1 MIDLIRDSAVPAH
14 LMRTAA
20 RGALSLP
27 AGEMLEIL
35 VYLSRHPLFG
45 EQSQLTLASWDIAS
59 AQAVVSD
66 PTAPQEVLGYFSEP
80 QNLRPDLIAA
90 LLQNP
95 SVPENR
101 LLELAHCAS
110 RELPALMLA
119 SPRVRSMPAVLSA
132 LLHNPATTDA
142 EARTIEDEL
151 RQAGIEVP
159 AAPDLLEPELSQYL
173 REHAAEIAAEEGK
186 PFQLTECTEAE
197 HAELAAAATATAGG
211 GAFAAHALG
220 ARAHGEAHERVASVQ
235 KIARMT
241 VGERVQLAMK
251 GTRDERFI
259 LIRDGARVVSNAVLE
274 SPKLTDSEVEMFA
287 SMKNVSDTV
296 LRVIS
301 SKRKFIKNYAVKRLL
316 TANPRCPID
325 VSLPLAKELLAMDLK
340 NLSMNRNIPDTV
352 RRFAGKM
359 WKEKTE
365 AREK

>member
-1 MIDLIRDSAVPAH
+1 MIDLIRDSAVPAQ

-35 VYLSRHPLFG
+35 VFLSRHPLFG
-45 EQSQLTLASWDIAS
+45 EQAQLTLASWDSVS

-66 PTAPQEVLGYFSEP
+66 PAALPEVLEYFVEP
-80 QNLRPDLIAA
+80 RNHRRE
-90 LLQNP
+90 LLPGLLENP
-95 SVPENR
+95 SISELR
-101 LLELAHCAS
+101 LLDLAHCAS
-110 RELPALMLA
+110 RELPTLMLA
-119 SPRVRSMPAVLSA
+119 SQRVRSMPSVLSA
-132 LLHNPATTDA
+132 LLHNPATADA
-142 EARTIEDEL
+142 EARTIADEL
-151 RQAGIEVP
+151 RKAGIEVP
-159 AAPDLLEPELSQYL
+159 ASPDLLEPELSQYL

-186 PFQLTECTEAE
+186 PFQLTDCTEEERAE
-197 HAELAAAATATAGG
+197 MAGTTVTAST
-211 GAFAAHALG
+211 FAAHALG
-220 ARAHGEAHERVASVQ
+220 ARAHSESRERVAPVQ

-274 SPKLTDSEVEMFA
+274 SPKLTDTEVEMFA

-296 LRVIS
+296 LRGIS
-301 SKRKFIKNYAVKRLL
+301 AKRKFMKNYAVKRLL

-325 VSLPLAKELLAMDLK
+325 VSLPLAKELLVMDLK
-340 NLSMNRNIPDTV
+340 NLSMNRNVPDTV
-352 RRFAGKM
+352 RRFSWKL